1 LATARRSFKQ
11 LAVGERALSPTFPLP
26 DPDYAA
32 KAVFYEASVPHKKFK
47 CSVQKPGLKPSWGEA
62 FEVDVRELMTMEI
75 VFEVCCGSLCSA
87 SG

>member
-1 LATARRSFKQ
+1 M
-11 LAVGERALSPTFPLP
+11 
-26 DPDYAA
+26 
-32 KAVFYEASVPHKKFK
+32 PHKKFK